1 MTRAL
6 QTLAIGTALMLGA
19 CNQNTASGN
28 DREVQVDS
36 PSTAASISGA
46 AEALS
51 GVAPGGVMPETMNEA
66 DIASLGGYAG
76 NCVIRLTGI
85 GFPSFFED
93 RANGRGYLKLNGKL
107 VGLDATGEDRYAD
120 GDLTVQLREAP
131 SDESNNGL
139 PGAEMIIA
147 LPQAEDELG
156 FRGYKDCGTAGE

>member
-1 MTRAL
+1 MTRVL
-6 QTLAIGTALMLGA
+6 QTLTIGTVLVLSA
-19 CNQNTASGN
+19 CNQNTAPGN
-28 DREVQVDS
+28 DREAQTD
-36 PSTAASISGA
+36 PPPTAASISGA
-46 AEALS
+46 SEALS
-51 GVAPGGVMPETMNEA
+51 GVAPGGVMPETMTEE

-107 VGLDATGEDRYAD
+107 VRLEGAGEDRYAD

-131 SDESNNGL
+131 RDESNNGL

-156 FRGYKDCGTAGE
+156 FRGYKDCGTAEQ

>member
-1 MTRAL
+1 MTRVL
-6 QTLAIGTALMLGA
+6 QTLTIGTVLMLGA
-19 CNQNTASGN
+19 CNQNTAPGN
-28 DREVQVDS
+28 DREPQADP
-36 PSTAASISGA
+36 PSAAASISGA

-66 DIASLGGYAG
+66 DIASLGGYSG

-107 VGLDATGEDRYAD
+107 VRLEGAGEDRYAD
-120 GDLTVQLREAP
+120 GELTVLLREAP

-139 PGAEMIIA
+139 PGAEMIIG
-147 LPQAEDELG
+147 LPQADDELG
-156 FRGYKDCGTAGE
+156 FRGYRDCGTAEQ